1 MTQHK
6 KRNTDE
12 NLLNT
17 NEVMHDYEFYLKL
30 IIENQ
35 TLDFESGKDPSESAA

>member
-6 KRNTDE
+6 KRFTDE

-17 NEVMHDYEFYLKL
+17 NEVMHDYEFYVRL

-35 TLDFESGKDPSESAA
+35 TMDFESGKDASKPAA